1 MEVRYRLGTVLL
13 LREDFACGWKECER
27 RLKLDKFRNPFS
39 QLLWDASDLNGRVLF
54 LLAEQGFGDTIQSI
68 RFLPIVLKTDFETF
82 KTFV

>member
-1 MEVRYRLGTVLL
+1 MLL
-13 LREDFACGWKECER
+13 LREDCACGWKECER
-27 RLKLDKFRNPFS
+27 RLKLDEFRNPFS